1 MLRTPFLAAAFALG
15 LAGCSDL
22 SSTQQRTLTG
32 GLAGGAGGAVIGAI
46 AGNAGAGALIG
57 AGVGAA
63 GGYLYDQHKKGEER
77 AYQSGVSAGRASG
90 TSY

>member
-1 MLRTPFLAAAFALG
+1 MRSTPLLAAALALG
-15 LAGCSDL
+15 LGGCADL

-32 GLAGGAGGAVIGAI
+32 GVAGAAGGAVIGAI

-63 GGYLYDQHKKGEER
+63 GGYLYDRHKQSEQG
-77 AYQSGVSAGRASG
+77 AYQRGYNAGRNS
-90 TSY
+90 